1 MAGNLFF
8 ARQMKEE
15 NEKNK
20 EKEEKI
26 VMISPYEIS
35 PNPSQPRKYFTDE
48 AIFRLADS
56 IRNHGLIQPLT
67 VRKTEEGYELIAG
80 ERRLRALKMLGYK
93 EAPCILVCADE
104 KNSAVLAI
112 TENLQRSDLNIFEE
126 AEAISK
132 LIDKWGVTQSE
143 AALRLGISQSAVAN
157 KIRIL
162 RLSQKEQDLIVENSL
177 TERHARALVRIKD
190 EQKRLCA
197 LKTVIR
203 RKMNVHQC
211 EKFVERTLNG
221 QKECRTKMVF
231 KDLRIF
237 TNTIN
242 MAIDTMRRSGVK
254 VEALKGECDE
264 FIEYKIKIPKV
275 KVS

>member
-1 MAGNLFF
+1 MKGENKAFF
-8 ARQMKEE
+8 KA
-15 NEKNK
+15 NK
-20 EKEEKI
+20 ILKI
-26 VMISPYEIS
+26 KISDIRV
-35 PNPSQPRKYFTDE
+35 NGAQPRKCFDE
-48 AIFRLADS
+48 DKICALSKS
-56 IRNHGLIQPLT
+56 IKESGLINPLT
-67 VRKTEEGYELIAG
+67 VRRTQSGYELIAG
-80 ERRLRALKMLGYK
+80 ERRLRALKMLGYT
-93 EAPCILVCADE
+93 EVPCILVCADE

-221 QKECRTKMVF
+221 QKENRTKMVF